1 MNEWM
6 EEHPVKEWM
15 NGGMLKTFLEG
26 SPEKGYSQ
34 EAPGVLAAPPLPVAP
49 GGPGMRKAGREKV
62 NTPSS
67 LAQWSQQAI

>member
-1 MNEWM
+1 
-6 EEHPVKEWM
+6 M
-15 NGGMLKTFLEG
+15 NGGMLKTF

-34 EAPGVLAAPPLPVAP
+34 EAPGVLAAPPLLVAP

-67 LAQWSQQAI
+67 LAQ